1 LATHKSAEKRSRQ
14 IEKRRIRNVSIRS
27 KVKTYI
33 KSVLT
38 AIDAKDKEG
47 AQSALQQAIPV
58 IAKAGAK
65 GVYHQKTA
73 SRHISRLTRKVN
85 AQVAE

>member
-14 IEKRRIRNVSIRS
+14 NEKREMRNVSVRS

-38 AIDAKDKEG
+38 AVEAKDGEG
-47 AQSALQQAIPV
+47 AQSALQLAIPV

-73 SRHISRLTRKVN
+73 SRYISRLNRKVN
-85 AQVAE
+85 AQIAE

>member
-14 IEKRRIRNVSIRS
+14 NEQRQIRNASVRS

-38 AIDAKDKEG
+38 AIEAKDDEG
-47 AQSALQQAIPV
+47 ARSALQQAIPV

-73 SRHISRLTRKVN
+73 SRQISRLTRKVN
-85 AQVAE
+85 AQAAG

>member
-14 IEKRRIRNVSIRS
+14 NEKREMRNVSVRS

-38 AIDAKDKEG
+38 AVEAKDGEG
-47 AQSALQQAIPV
+47 AQSALQLAIPV

-73 SRHISRLTRKVN
+73 SRYISRLTRKVN
-85 AQVAE
+85 AQISE